1 MTSEDYAQPVP
12 VTVALE
18 SGALNRYAALV
29 FGLPLVA
36 LFALAASA
44 GSLQI
49 STPAQVPLVLLVVAA
64 LLLIVTALCR
74 SVARRFESQLQLE
87 IRR

>member
-1 MTSEDYAQPVP
+1 MT

-18 SGALNRYAALV
+18 SSALNRYAALV

-36 LFALAASA
+36 LFALAALA
-44 GSLQI
+44 GSIPI
-49 STPAQVPLVLLVVAA
+49 STPAQVPIVLLVVAV

-74 SVARRFESQLQLE
+74 SVARRFESQLKLE